1 MKSKYLAFSGA
12 DLRTNKISRGIGGL
26 FAGATAFSLLNL
38 MTASVLLPRVSA
50 QDVAERKNLLLL
62 LGFADRTVPPTH
74 HHPKHPIRKGVLL
87 GRRKN
92 LQEHGLHR
100 RPRRATHPETRGA

>member
-38 MTASVLLPRVSA
+38 MTASVLLPGVSA

-62 LGFADRTVPPTH
+62 LGLEQIVLFLPPIIILS
-74 HHPKHPIRKGVLL
+74 IR
-87 GRRKN
+87 
-92 LQEHGLHR
+92 
-100 RPRRATHPETRGA
+100 